1 MIQQNVNEN
10 WVKVYTTGDAF
21 AAEVLKQGLV
31 EEGIPAV
38 VMNKQLSAYN
48 IGEINVLVNK
58 SDFDKAIEYNV
69 KNEIE

>member
-1 MIQQNVNEN
+1 MIQQKVNEN

-31 EEGIPAV
+31 EDGIPAV
-38 VMNKQLSAYN
+38 VINKQLSAYN

-58 SDFDKAIEYNV
+58 SDFDKAIEYIV